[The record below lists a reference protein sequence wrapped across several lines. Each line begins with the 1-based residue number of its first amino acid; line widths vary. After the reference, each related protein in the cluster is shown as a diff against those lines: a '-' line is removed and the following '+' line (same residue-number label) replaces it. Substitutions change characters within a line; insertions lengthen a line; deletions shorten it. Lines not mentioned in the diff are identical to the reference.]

1 VTGVTETRSGIAYSF
16 GHRIGQSGHP
26 ATEEKTMVTD
36 IGFVV
41 QRRRSGLFRFIDR
54 IFPSF

>member
-1 VTGVTETRSGIAYSF
+1 MGQTGL
-16 GHRIGQSGHP
+16 P

-41 QRRRSGLFRFIDR
+41 QRRRSGFFRLIGRF
-54 IFPSF
+54 FPSF